1 MRSVRMLVCGTAVAA
16 ALAVPVAPAAAA
28 VSGESDVSV
37 SPMRAYPGST
47 VSVST
52 EVCGPDAT
60 YAKGQAE
67 AGGQINLTDDGAAG
81 ELAGDFT
88 VPEGAEAGVYTITV
102 KCPPRTRV
110 QASFEVVDRPA
121 GAVSGG
127 FGGAGGLNGTQIAIG
142 GLLIAGAAAGGMATK
157 RRRAASATA

>member
-1 MRSVRMLVCGTAVAA
+1 MRSVRMLVCGTAVLAA
-16 ALAVPVAPAAAA
+16 VGLPAVSAAA

-37 SPMRAYPGST
+37 SPQRAYPGST

-67 AGGQINLTDDGAAG
+67 AGGQINLTDDGAEG

-102 KCPPRTRV
+102 KCPPRTKAE
-110 QASFEVVDRPA
+110 ASFEVVGRPA

-127 FGGAGGLNGTQIAIG
+127 FGGAGGLDGTQVAVG
-142 GLLIAGAAAGGMATK
+142 GLLIVGAAAGGMATK
-157 RRRAASATA
+157 RRRAASAA

>member
-1 MRSVRMLVCGTAVAA
+1 MRSVRMLVCGTAVLAALGAA
-16 ALAVPVAPAAAA
+16 AAPAAA

-37 SPMRAYPGST
+37 SPQRAYPGST
-47 VSVST
+47 VTVST
-52 EVCGPDAT
+52 EVCGPAAT

-67 AGGQINLTDDGAAG
+67 AGGQINLTDDGAVG

-88 VPEGAEAGVYTITV
+88 VPEVAEAGVYTITV

-110 QASFEVVDRPA
+110 EASFEVVGRPA

-127 FGGAGGLNGTQIAIG
+127 FGGTGGLDGTQLVLG
-142 GLLIAGAAAGGMATK
+142 GLLIAGAAAGGVATK
-157 RRRAASATA
+157 RRRAATA